1 MSLDVGITRPFL
13 PMSCWK
19 WLAALA
25 SLATAQIMSRDV
37 RVRQSWVWI
46 LILLLDSGVIRASC
60 LASPISE
67 SLPVTVG
74 S

>member
-1 MSLDVGITRPFL
+1 MALDVGITRPFL

-25 SLATAQIMSRDV
+25 SLATAQIMSRDI
-37 RVRQSWVWI
+37 RVKQSWVWI
-46 LILLLDSGVIRASC
+46 LVLLLDSGVIGASC
-60 LASPISE
+60 LASPISVC
-67 SLPVTVG
+67 LPVTLG